1 MNTKEKNFI
10 SAVVYLHDDGDR
22 AVAFC
27 RTVASE
33 LDAHF
38 AQYDWWSW
46 MMPVPMTPWPACG
59 NGAASRLPR

>member
-10 SAVVYLHDDGDR
+10 SAVIYLHDDGDR

-27 RTVASE
+27 RAVASE

-38 AQYDWWSW
+38 AQYE
-46 MMPVPMTPWPACG
+46 
-59 NGAASRLPR
+59 